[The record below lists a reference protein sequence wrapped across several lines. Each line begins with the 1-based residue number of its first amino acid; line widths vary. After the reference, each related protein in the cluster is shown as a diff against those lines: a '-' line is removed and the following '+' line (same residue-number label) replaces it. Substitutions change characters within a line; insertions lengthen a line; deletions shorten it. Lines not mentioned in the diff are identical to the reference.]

1 MNITPMLSKFDLQ
14 FNLQKDLQRE
24 HDYPVIVT
32 IINHIETS
40 ANTKTRQFTF
50 HPDDTVTTSAHQ
62 HYHDIDERKI
72 TKEEAENDI
81 NELIEAVKEIK
92 RKGSVYV
99 QKDNTEQ
106 KWQNTLEKY
115 NLISLDDDDCCK
127 ISNIFILV
135 K

>member
-1 MNITPMLSKFDLQ
+1 MNITPMLAKFDLK

-50 HPDDTVTTSAHQ
+50 HSDDTVTTSAHQ

-72 TKEEAENDI
+72 TKEKAENDI
-81 NELIEAVKEIK
+81 NELIETVKEIK